1 MGKALDMY
9 REIASP
15 GTVDMIERLADPL
28 RGRSLLHVN
37 STRVGGGVAEI
48 LDRLVGLFAD
58 VGLKPRWEVL
68 KGNEDFFNVTKAFH
82 NALQGQNQ
90 LLTDDMR
97 ETYTSCVR
105 ANGDEL
111 DLEADAV
118 VIHDPQPAGLVERRQ
133 PEIPWIWRCHIDL
146 SRPHRD
152 FWKFLRSYIIQ
163 YDVALFSLAKFARRL
178 PLPQLLLLPAIDPL
192 SDKNIELPEEEVRDR
207 VTKMG
212 VPLDRPI
219 VLQVSR
225 FDRFKDPVGV
235 IQAFRLVRRDVA
247 CRLVLA
253 GGTADDD
260 PESAAVLEEV
270 QEAVQ
275 GDPDILVL
283 VLPPTA
289 HRDIN
294 ALQRAASVVI
304 QKSTREGFGLTVTEA
319 MWKGKPVVG
328 GQVGGITNQI
338 LYGRTGYLV
347 NSVEGA
353 AFRLR
358 TLIENP
364 ALAAQMGREGK
375 EHVRRNFLITR
386 NLRDYLALLSW
397 LWAPR
402 AKG

>member
-1 MGKALDMY
+1 
-9 REIASP
+9 
-15 GTVDMIERLADPL
+15 
-28 RGRSLLHVN
+28 
-37 STRVGGGVAEI
+37 
-48 LDRLVGLFAD
+48 
-58 VGLKPRWEVL
+58 
-68 KGNEDFFNVTKAFH
+68 
-82 NALQGQNQ
+82 
-90 LLTDDMR
+90 
-97 ETYTSCVR
+97 
-105 ANGDEL
+105 
-111 DLEADAV
+111 
-118 VIHDPQPAGLVERRQ
+118 
-133 PEIPWIWRCHIDL
+133 
-146 SRPHRD
+146 
-152 FWKFLRSYIIQ
+152 
-163 YDVALFSLAKFARRL
+163 
-178 PLPQLLLLPAIDPL
+178 
-192 SDKNIELPEEEVRDR
+192 
-207 VTKMG
+207 
-212 VPLDRPI
+212 
-219 VLQVSR
+219 
-225 FDRFKDPVGV
+225 
-235 IQAFRLVRRDVA
+235 
-247 CRLVLA
+247 
-253 GGTADDD
+253 
-260 PESAAVLEEV
+260 
-270 QEAVQ
+270 VQ